1 MIRKRPDPW
10 VRVRKVHT
18 AACIHDLVHEDRG
31 KGKEDRQTAF
41 LLGVTRIE
49 QVHNHLA
56 VHIHIEQRELGR
68 FSLVYN
74 QFRVTTRGGVNVVG
88 CGEGGEK
95 GKRERERGRIV
106 RIHGVYSRLQECTS
120 VLRGWNIL
128 CALYIA
134 GTMPSVRY
142 NARIYEIQS
151 ARPMPWYI
159 QYHRDI
165 VYC

>member
-1 MIRKRPDPW
+1 MGAGAEGAHGSVYTRSR
-10 VRVRKVHT
+10 T
-18 AACIHDLVHEDRG
+18 RG
-31 KGKEDRQTAF
+31 SREGKEDRQTAF

-56 VHIHIEQRELGR
+56 VHIHIERRELGR

-88 CGEGGEK
+88 CGEGGEEK
-95 GKRERERGRIV
+95 EREREGEGRRIV

>member
-95 GKRERERGRIV
+95 GKREREGEDCEDPRRV
-106 RIHGVYSRLQECTS
+106 FTAARVH
-120 VLRGWNIL
+120 LR
-128 CALYIA
+128 
-134 GTMPSVRY
+134 S
-142 NARIYEIQS
+142 
-151 ARPMPWYI
+151 
-159 QYHRDI
+159 
-165 VYC
+165 

>member
-1 MIRKRPDPW
+1 MGAGAEGAHGSVYTRSR
-10 VRVRKVHT
+10 T
-18 AACIHDLVHEDRG
+18 RG
-31 KGKEDRQTAF
+31 SREGKEDRQTAF

-56 VHIHIEQRELGR
+56 VRIHIERRELGR

-74 QFRVTTRGGVNVVG
+74 QFRVTTRGGVNVVA
-88 CGEGGEK
+88 CVEGEEK
-95 GKRERERGRIV
+95 ERGGRGEDCE

-134 GTMPSVRY
+134 CTMPSVRY

-151 ARPMPWYI
+151 ARPMP
-159 QYHRDI
+159 R
-165 VYC
+165 VYSVS